1 VFFVITVEL
10 ILLLHP
16 WEYMKTGLWLVGLQT
31 LVAALLLGGCATSGP
46 KQSASAAP
54 ERSTAAEQTG
64 ERQANKFRATDGRT
78 IEIGKATPV
87 NGGRSFKNPH
97 LDKCWVADGFTFT
110 GYDTLLIASI
120 VCTAKLKDDEHD
132 RLQFAGQQLPIKLIQ
147 FLQPKGLFTDIVMDE
162 SQIKPGARVLKF
174 QNTIIDYSKG
184 SGAARYFAGL
194 YGAGQ
199 PMIRVEGKLLDGDK
213 ELFTYEAR
221 RSGTSFGARMGGASI
236 GGEQIQA
243 EDVHSM
249 MLDLTDFMA
258 AIAGKYMAKN

>member
-1 VFFVITVEL
+1 
-10 ILLLHP
+10 
-16 WEYMKTGLWLVGLQT
+16 MKTKSFLVGSHALMVL
-31 LVAALLLGGCATSGP
+31 LVAGCASSGLR
-46 KQSASAAP
+46 QSASP
-54 ERSTAAEQTG
+54 VPEQTG

-78 IEIGKATPV
+78 IEIGKATPA
-87 NGGRSFKNPH
+87 NGGRSFRNPH

-110 GYDTLLIASI
+110 GYDTLFIAPI
-120 VCTAKLKDDEHD
+120 VCTAKLKEDEHD
-132 RLQFAGQQLPIKLIQ
+132 RLQFAGQQLPIKLIH
-147 FLQPKGLFTDIVMDE
+147 FLQPKGIFPEIVMDE

-174 QNTIIDYSKG
+174 ENTIIDYSKG

-199 PMIRVEGKLLDGDK
+199 PMIRVEGKLVEGDK
-213 ELFTYEAR
+213 PLFNYEAR

-258 AIAGKYMAKN
+258 AIAGTYEPKN

>member
-1 VFFVITVEL
+1 
-10 ILLLHP
+10 
-16 WEYMKTGLWLVGLQT
+16 MKTKSFLVGSHALMV
-31 LVAALLLGGCATSGP
+31 LFVAGCASSGLR
-46 KQSASAAP
+46 QSASP
-54 ERSTAAEQTG
+54 GPEQTG

-78 IEIGKATPV
+78 IEIGKATPA
-87 NGGRSFKNPH
+87 NGGRSFRNPH

-110 GYDTLLIASI
+110 GYDTLLIAPI

-132 RLQFAGQQLPIKLIQ
+132 RLQFAGQQLPIKLIH
-147 FLQPKGLFTDIVMDE
+147 FLQPKGIFPKIVMDE
-162 SQIKPGARVLKF
+162 SQVEPGARVLKF
-174 QNTIIDYSKG
+174 ENTIIDYSKG

-199 PMIRVEGKLLDGDK
+199 PMIRVEGKLVEGDK
-213 ELFTYEAR
+213 PLFSYEAR

-258 AIAGKYMAKN
+258 AIAGKYTAKN